1 VTGEGDTMPAGA
13 DVKQRYQDALDQFVE
28 KVEKDSHILAAI
40 LFGSLSYDEVWEQSD
55 IDMYLVSSDE
65 KLRRTGF
72 SLVENDVNI
81 HVVIYPRQ
89 QFKKMLEGS
98 LQSSFFHASFA
109 KSTLLFSRDE
119 TISEYYEDKNRLGS
133 RDRDIQ
139 LMKAAAWVMPN
150 LAKAEKFFHVKRD
163 MHYSFLWTMHVVEGL
178 ARIETLQN
186 GEVVQREV
194 IHQALRHNPS
204 FFNAIYTDL
213 IEGPKDESTM
223 GKALEAI
230 DDYLMDRVGD
240 IYKPLLDF
248 LVEEQGARTSTEITE
263 RFQKVAQTGEISMAC
278 EWLADRD
285 VVDKVSAPVR
295 LTKNSQVSMEEAAYY
310 YDEEMAL

>member
-1 VTGEGDTMPAGA
+1 MPASA
-13 DVKQRYQDALDQFVE
+13 EVQQRYQDALDLFTE
-28 KVEKDSHILAAI
+28 KVQRDDHILAAI

-55 IDMYLVSSDE
+55 IDMYLVSRDE
-65 KLRRTGF
+65 KLKRSGF

-119 TISEYYEDKNRLGS
+119 TIAEYYEDKDRLGS
-133 RDRDIQ
+133 RDRDFQ
-139 LMKAAAWVMPN
+139 LMKAAAWVMPT
-150 LAKAEKFFHVKRD
+150 LAKAEKFYHVKRD
-163 MHYSFLWTMHVVEGL
+163 MHYAFLWMMHVVEGL
-178 ARIETLQN
+178 ARIETLHN

-213 IEGPKDESTM
+213 IEGPKDESTL

-230 DDYLMDRVGD
+230 DDYLMDHVED

-248 LVEEQGARTSTEITE
+248 LIEEQGARTNTEITE
-263 RFQKVAQTGEISMAC
+263 RFQKVAQTSEISMAC

-285 VVDKVSAPVR
+285 VIEKVSAPVR

>member
-1 VTGEGDTMPAGA
+1 MPPDS
-13 DVKQRYQDALDQFVE
+13 DVKARYQEALDQFTE
-28 KVEKDSHILAAI
+28 KVERDTHILAAI

-55 IDMYLVSSDE
+55 IDMYLVSADE
-65 KLRRTGF
+65 KLRRSGF
-72 SLVENDVNI
+72 SLVENDINI

-119 TISEYYEDKNRLGS
+119 TIREYYEDRNRLGS
-133 RDRDIQ
+133 RDRGIQ
-139 LMKAAAWVMPN
+139 LMKAASWVMPI
-150 LAKAEKFFHVKRD
+150 LAKAEKFYHVKRD
-163 MHYSFLWTMHVVEGL
+163 MRYAFLWIMNVVEGL
-178 ARIETLQN
+178 ARVETLYN
-186 GEVVQREV
+186 SEVVQREV
-194 IHQALRHNPS
+194 IHQALEFNPE

-213 IEGPKDESTM
+213 IDGAKNEDTL
-223 GKALEAI
+223 GKALAAI
-230 DDYLMDRVGD
+230 DDYLMDRVGE

-248 LVEEQGARTSTEITE
+248 LTEEQGACTNTEITA
-263 RFQKVAQTGEISMAC
+263 RFTKIAQAGEISMAC

-285 VVDKVSAPVR
+285 VIEKMSAPVR

-310 YDEEMAL
+310 YDEEMAF